1 VDLTVK
7 NLILSYETL
16 ANKALKLNKSYLDL
30 LKLYEQLNLAYE
42 LLVELEKTGNSPVK
56 VVEAMQRDKQLLEDK
71 FSNLAELIAK
81 ANLHF
86 TTEPEAS
93 ELSAIAHDCQVMQN
107 FISSLKLSDL
117 KQMFVCLINS

>member
-7 NLILSYETL
+7 NLVLSYETL

-30 LKLYEQLNLAYE
+30 LKLYEQLNLAYD
-42 LLVELEKTGNSPVK
+42 LLVELEKTGKSPVK
-56 VVEAMQRDKQLLEDK
+56 VVEAMQRDKQMLEDK

-81 ANLHF
+81 AKLDF

-107 FISSLKLSDL
+107 FINSLKLSDL
-117 KQMFVCLINS
+117 KQMFARLINS